1 MGSAFARSPV
11 GCQWPVVSAEEDA
24 AEVGASAL
32 DGLEALGGLDGLEAL
47 SPPLGVALP
56 VGLPVALPGE
66 LDTLADPDPDDPVT
80 TPPPAPTTPEPP
92 HPCSKANPIPAA
104 HIRAT
109 FRIRRHKFSAPLVSM
124 PEIVPS
130 ECMRG
135 KAL

>member
-11 GCQWPVVSAEEDA
+11 GCQWPVVFAEEDA
-24 AEVGASAL
+24 GGVGASAL
-32 DGLEALGGLDGLEAL
+32 DGLEALGEVDGLEPLEAL
-47 SPPLGVALP
+47 FPPLGVVLP
-56 VGLPVALPGE
+56 VVLPTE
-66 LDTLADPDPDDPVT
+66 LDTLPDPDPVT
-80 TPPPAPTTPEPP
+80 NPPLAPTTPEPP

-109 FRIRRHKFSAPLVSM
+109 FRIRRYNFRAPLDSM